1 MNYFGTSLDSAGH
14 FFWTLHDDHMAY
26 EGLDFK
32 SVPFNPEEMPRQEK
46 DQKYSY
52 RRGYVAFYNENGY
65 SIIAIEGSC
74 KDKRGGSKSVFFVK
88 EDLTQAEMKE
98 KILSI
103 PIAKKIIDKMPF
115 EVKW

>member
-1 MNYFGTSLDSAGH
+1 MRYFGTSLNSAGH
-14 FFWTLHDDHMAY
+14 YFWELDGDWM
-26 EGLDFK
+26 GSSSLDFK
-32 SVPFNPEEMPRQEK
+32 SVPFNPEEMPRKEK
-46 DQKYSY
+46 DQKYY
-52 RRGYVAFYNENGY
+52 YPLGHVAFYNENGY

-74 KDKRGGSKSVFFVK
+74 SDKRRASKSEFFVK
-88 EDLTQAEMKE
+88 EDLTQDEMKE